1 LVTRGAVVPIVL
13 TALPWRPLAAA
24 SAAAAGMLGVAAIW
38 PTSGFATIGI
48 KLALVC
54 LAAAA
59 CFVLDEPAAAVVDS
73 APKTLR
79 ARTVIRL
86 SGVAIPATIGAAGLV
101 AIAAR
106 LGPAPYGQGPF
117 GELPVGGLLLQL
129 AGCLLLGVA
138 TAAFARRFMPEP
150 GDYVSGMVAGCLTTL
165 VIYNPFGRWVDVF
178 PISPQDRWSR
188 SVVLWTIVC
197 LLSLVT
203 VARATRDPLD

>member
-1 LVTRGAVVPIVL
+1 
-13 TALPWRPLAAA
+13 
-24 SAAAAGMLGVAAIW
+24 MAAIFLLSIVAVW
-38 PTSGFATIGI
+38 PDSGFAGVGI

-59 CFVLDEPAAAVVDS
+59 CFVLDEPAAAAVDS
-73 APKTLR
+73 APRTLR

-86 SGVAIPATIGAAGLV
+86 AGVAIPATVGAAGFV

-106 LGPAPYGQGPF
+106 LGPSPYGQGPF

-138 TAAFARRFMPEP
+138 TAAFARRFIPEP
-150 GDYVSGMVAGCLTTL
+150 GDLVSGLVAGGLTTL
-165 VIYNPFGRWVDVF
+165 VIYNPFSRWVDVF
-178 PISPQDRWSR
+178 PLSPEDRWSR
-188 SVVLWTIVC
+188 SVVLWSIVC